1 MSAPLKITVV
11 SEVVVIDKD
20 DSPLDNS
27 PASLLIMSISLIMLI
42 WFIWLILLVSFLAS
56 GEKKRTVHGRLM
68 MVFSMK
74 LQYVSLVSIERHIT
88 HASTVHFHSGYND

>member
-27 PASLLIMSISLIMLI
+27 PASLLISLIMLI